1 MAKATR
7 PHFIRCGI
15 EYLGASMVV
24 SSLPAVPSAEV
35 PVPPA
40 TAAVSAAAP
49 IASPTIVSRNCGLG
63 SEPVGSRRR
72 SAVADEQGS
81 EVGAGLK
88 TSPIVAKGGKHLSS
102 TKRRGDFGAE
112 PSLITEPWKPP
123 LGIVGDWAIAF
134 DTATMRVA
142 SSGVLRVLFL
152 DPR

>member
-49 IASPTIVSRNCGLG
+49 IASPTIVSRNSGLG
-63 SEPVGSRRR
+63 SPRWVLG
-72 SAVADEQGS
+72 ADQRLLMSQG
-81 EVGAGLK
+81 A
-88 TSPIVAKGGKHLSS
+88 
-102 TKRRGDFGAE
+102 R
-112 PSLITEPWKPP
+112 
-123 LGIVGDWAIAF
+123 
-134 DTATMRVA
+134 
-142 SSGVLRVLFL
+142 
-152 DPR
+152 